1 VNITP
6 ETMARMADLPEVV
19 AVKEASGSLGQMAE
33 IVQLCGDKLQ
43 LLSGDDNLI
52 LPLLSL
58 GGAGVISVLANFWPQ
73 AMAEL
78 HDKWFAGD
86 VKGAQDAYYRLLP
99 VAGAMFLETNP
110 IPCKTACHLLGLIPD
125 GSMRLPLCEL
135 APANLERLKQVLAD
149 AGLLS

>member
-1 VNITP
+1 
-6 ETMARMADLPEVV
+6 MARMADLPEVV

-73 AMAEL
+73 AMVEL

-99 VAGAMFLETNP
+99 VARAMFLETNP

-135 APANLERLKQVLAD
+135 APANLEQLKQVLAD